1 MKLTLVLSILVLL
14 FGATPALAQEPTPE
28 PGFDM
33 PYNFDPIDYESGET
47 NPVAAN
53 IADQLS
59 SVGLINRIGSLAATV
74 WSMLDNFAGGGVL
87 GYFLVVVF
95 GVLVIRW
102 LASFVFNKPM
112 QQSLDL
118 TGTADVVSEYDPN
131 LGRRSRSIVRLLKN
145 RPRF

>member
-1 MKLTLVLSILVLL
+1 MKIALILSLLVLL
-14 FGATPALAQEPTPE
+14 SFPAVALAQEPTPE
-28 PGFDM
+28 PGFEM
-33 PYNFDPIDYESGET
+33 PYEFDPIDYESGET

-53 IADQLS
+53 VADQLS

-95 GVLVIRW
+95 AVLVIRW
-102 LASFVFNKPM
+102 LAGFVFNKPM

-118 TGTADVVSEYDPN
+118 TGTADVVNEYDPN
-131 LGRRSRSIVRLLKN
+131 LGRRSRSFVRLIKN